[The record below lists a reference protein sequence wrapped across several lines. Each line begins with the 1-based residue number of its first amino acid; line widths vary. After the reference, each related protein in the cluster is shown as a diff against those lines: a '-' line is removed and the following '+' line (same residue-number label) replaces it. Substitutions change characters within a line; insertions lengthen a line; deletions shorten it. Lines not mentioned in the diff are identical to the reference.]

1 MTIISRKEKAENALA
16 ESVAIEK
23 VEDAIENGRTAIL
36 QESAAVAK
44 LAARLDESF
53 ETAALLILSCTGRV
67 VFTGI
72 GKSGHVARKLA
83 STFTSTGAPA
93 FFLHPAEG
101 AHGDLGALQDGD
113 LVIAV
118 SNSGSTSELETI
130 FPTIK
135 RLGLQSILL
144 TGKLASPLAEFAD
157 IALDCS
163 VEAEACPHNL
173 APTTSSTCAMVM
185 GHALAIAALKA
196 RNFSSEEFARL
207 HPGGSL
213 GRRLLMRVRDRM
225 HSGTA
230 IPLVRPE
237 CKVRDAIFEIT
248 GKRLGCALV
257 CDNELSLLGIFTD
270 GDLRRL
276 TLSNE
281 DFLNCETRDGM
292 TVSPKAIKSDA
303 LLDEA
308 LALMEKNSITVLPVL
323 DSERRVCGILHLHD
337 ILSPSGSGVSEKS

>member
-1 MTIISRKEKAENALA
+1 METVSHREKAG
-16 ESVAIEK
+16 SVARDK
-23 VEDAIENGRTAIL
+23 VEDTIRKAIEHGRAAIL

-44 LAARLDESF
+44 LAERLDKSF
-53 ETAALLILSCTGRV
+53 ETAVQLILSCTGRA

-101 AHGDLGALQDGD
+101 AHGDLGALQDTD
-113 LVIAV
+113 IVIAI

-144 TGKLASPLAEFAD
+144 TGKLDSPLANLAD
-157 IALDCS
+157 VALDCS

-213 GRRLLMRVRDRM
+213 GRRLLMRVRDIM
-225 HSGTA
+225 HTGSA
-230 IPLVRPE
+230 IPQVSPD

-257 CDNELSLLGIFTD
+257 CDSEQTLLGIFTD

-281 DFLNCETRDGM
+281 DFLNFNVKDGM
-292 TVSPKAIKSDA
+292 TVSPKSISADA

-308 LALMEKNSITVLPVL
+308 LSLMEKSSITVLPVT
-323 DSERRVCGILHLHD
+323 DSKNQVGGILHLHD
-337 ILSPSGSGVSEKS
+337 ILSSSGSTRLGKA